1 MKLNF
6 ETQGVLIPQIGDEV
20 ARVPSE
26 RVRNAAI
33 KGGYDQRATEP
44 LPLITDFEKL
54 AREHGILVMDQVI
67 KPDHVKQLRNDLLS
81 KEFPWSLSAGR
92 VHPDDGDYYFVH
104 VAKNCINLHDAGD
117 KDYQIQKENQTFA
130 YEYVY
135 NLVLPLAIHQV
146 ARMQFNLNMPSD
158 KAVPDEWH
166 TDFNYEFAKDNQLT
180 AVFFLTDSDGPLNF
194 FNIGA
199 VECKANR
206 VAVFPTGTVHAG
218 SSHTTK
224 GPRISINLN
233 YYPYSYL
240 PVFERTK
247 KNDK

>member
-6 ETQGVLIPQIGDEV
+6 EKGVLVPQIGDKV
-20 ARVPSE
+20 ARVSLE
-26 RVRNAAI
+26 RAQAAAK
-33 KGGYDQRATEP
+33 KGGFDERPTKP
-44 LPLITDFEKL
+44 LPLITDFNKL
-54 AREHGILVMDQVI
+54 AKEHGILVLDQVI
-67 KPDHVKQLRNDLLS
+67 KPDHVQQLRNDLLS
-81 KEFPWSLSAGR
+81 GEFPWSLSEGR

-104 VAKNCINLHDAGD
+104 VAKKCINLMDVGE
-117 KDYQIQKENQTFA
+117 KDYQIQKESQTFA

-135 NLVLPLAIHQV
+135 NFVLPLAIQLV
-146 ARMQFNLNMPSD
+146 ARMQFNLNMPSSEV
-158 KAVPDEWH
+158 VPDVWH
-166 TDFNYEFAKDNQLT
+166 TDFNYQYAKDHQLT

-194 FNIGA
+194 FNIGS

-206 VAVFPTGTVHAG
+206 VAIFPTGTVHAG

-247 KNDK
+247 NND

>member
-6 ETQGVLIPQIGDEV
+6 DKGVLVPQINDEV
-20 ARVPSE
+20 ARIPLE
-26 RVRNAAI
+26 RTRDQAK
-33 KGGYDQRATEP
+33 KGGFDERATKP
-44 LPLITDFEKL
+44 LPLITDFNKL
-54 AREHGILVMDQVI
+54 AREHGILVLDQVI
-67 KPDHVKQLRNDLLS
+67 KPDHVAQLRKDLTS
-81 KEFPWSLSAGR
+81 KDFPWSISEGR

-104 VAKNCINLHDAGD
+104 LAKNCINLNDAGE

-135 NLVLPLAIHQV
+135 NLVLPLAIHLV
-146 ARMQFNLNMPSD
+146 ARMQFNLNMPSSEV
-158 KAVPDEWH
+158 VPDEWH
-166 TDFNYEFAKDNQLT
+166 TDFNYEYAKDHQLT
-180 AVFFLTDSDGPLNF
+180 AVFFITDSDGPLNF
-194 FNIGA
+194 FNIGS

-206 VAVFPTGTVHAG
+206 VAIFPTGTVHAG

-247 KNDK
+247 NND

>member
-6 ETQGVLIPQIGDEV
+6 EKGVLLPQIGDEV
-20 ARVPSE
+20 ARIPISRAKKTAVE
-26 RVRNAAI
+26 
-33 KGGYDQRATEP
+33 GGWDKRATKC

-67 KPDHVKQLRNDLLS
+67 KPDHVKQLRSDLLG
-81 KEFPWSLSAGR
+81 KDFPWSLSAGR
-92 VHPDDGDYYFVH
+92 VTPEDGDYYFVH
-104 VAKNCINLHDAGD
+104 LAKSCINLHDAGD

-135 NLVLPLAIHQV
+135 NLVLPLAIHLV
-146 ARMQFNLNMPSD
+146 ARMQFNLNMPATE
-158 KAVPDEWH
+158 AVPDEWH
-166 TDFNYEFAKDNQLT
+166 TDFNYQFAKDNQLT

-194 FNIGA
+194 FNIGS
-199 VECKANR
+199 VECKENR
-206 VAVFPTGTVHAG
+206 VAIFPTGTVHAG